1 MATAAMVDG
10 GAVRSLPPQPPLL
23 SPRFTDAVT
32 TTGLYARISL
42 PSSAGS
48 RPTANRQQPAE
59 QQLVEQQPADH
70 SLPTDSS
77 PPTSS

>member
-32 TTGLYARISL
+32 TTGLFARISL
-42 PSSAGS
+42 PSSGS